1 MEIIL
6 NGEKTAIPTKENL
19 LQYIKE
25 LSQQWEIS
33 LDGAVVLINDQIIKK
48 DNWKNT
54 LISDGDLLEVL
65 SFVSGG

>member
-6 NGEKTAIPTKENL
+6 NGEKTTISPKENL

-25 LSQQWEIS
+25 LSHQWEIS
-33 LDGAVVLINDQIIKK
+33 LDGAVVLINDQIVKK